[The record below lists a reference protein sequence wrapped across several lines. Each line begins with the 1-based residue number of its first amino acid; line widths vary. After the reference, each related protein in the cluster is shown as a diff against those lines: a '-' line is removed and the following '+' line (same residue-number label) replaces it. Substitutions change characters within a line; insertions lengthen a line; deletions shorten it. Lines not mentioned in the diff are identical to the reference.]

1 MGKMASI
8 PDLPMEKTEENLRSK
23 SLRAFVDK
31 YGLDRG
37 LRLSLSGY
45 REQAGGKRAPLRDRV
60 FSSEGVTGELQTK
73 NRNKSLFNFE
83 LLYKSKLIEGRKW
96 ALTRRRFG

>member
-1 MGKMASI
+1 MNARFTYG
-8 PDLPMEKTEENLRSK
+8 KTEENLRSK

-45 REQAGGKRAPLRDRV
+45 REQDWLVNVPLYAIGSVPLRV
-60 FSSEGVTGELQTK
+60 
-73 NRNKSLFNFE
+73 
-83 LLYKSKLIEGRKW
+83 
-96 ALTRRRFG
+96 